1 MAEKTVQSDLQLV
14 QKSQYWDAWQASK
27 KYNVQ
32 INIFSATIDVDP
44 SGPLRSSQ
52 IDPYVVVFLNRDRSG
67 SKKKTTLLKKTTA
80 PVWNECVMFTEL
92 DVSEKICLELKMPS
106 WGSLN
111 PVLGSI
117 TLSLHDIINLTPYD
131 RDRKDFSLTPGL
143 AGMTSASVSLGF
155 AFNPPV
161 SGKLSDE
168 GAIPVYLNI
177 TGAFTSFLFDE
188 TISEQMA
195 LAARKQNAES
205 GKSDLEATANAR
217 PFSSSAMKLF
227 SNSSFESKDGQPN
240 ASSESGSARTNRVFF
255 S

>member
-1 MAEKTVQSDLQLV
+1 MQTELHLV

-32 INIFSATIDVDP
+32 INIFSSTIDVDP

-52 IDPYVVVFLNRDRSG
+52 IDPYIVVFLNRDRSG
-67 SKKKTTLLKKTTA
+67 SKKKTTLLKRTTT
-80 PVWNECVMFTEL
+80 PVWNECIMFTEL
-92 DVSEKICLELKMPS
+92 DVTEKFCLELKMPS

-111 PVLGSI
+111 PVLGSL
-117 TLSLHDIINLTPYD
+117 TMSLNDIINLTPQD
-131 RDRKDFSLTPGL
+131 RERKDFTLTPGL
-143 AGMTSASVSLGF
+143 AGITSASVSLGF

-188 TISEQMA
+188 TISEQIA
-195 LAARKQNAES
+195 LAARKQSVES
-205 GKSDLEATANAR
+205 SKNSQEATATAR

-227 SNSSFESKDGQPN
+227 SNSSFEGKDGQPN
-240 ASSESGSARTNRVFF
+240 ASSESGSSKTNRVFF